1 MQSKTRFIFVY
12 LAISIFIFWPF
23 FGFPST
29 TKAASASMYLSASSG
44 VTVGDSVPVA
54 VNINTNGLSANSF
67 EATISYP
74 ANLFNGVR
82 GTFSGSICTLPVTQ
96 PNPTAGSATFTCG
109 TPGGFTGT
117 GLVATIYLDAIAS
130 GSGSLGLSA
139 CTVLANDGKGTDIT
153 GGCSGSAITVN
164 LKPTPPPSTPTPTPA
179 STPVPTPTPKLATP
193 VPLQV
198 KPNQTLKPAE
208 TPRGTPTPTPPLTPP
223 PVVNLPATTA
233 TPTPVSSSSS
243 SSGTSTSSN
252 LSSSSTGKR
261 TISSAFRD
269 LFNNIKTFKF
279 SKTDLSGLVALL
291 LTLIPFL
298 ALLFALA
305 LLIYRLYLLE
315 RHRKRTMDRLFEME
329 LSELAALEGKMDLL
343 SEKGSKG
350 KEEYKQEFESSKE
363 RILRQL
369 RPDYGKPV
377 EPTVGEEDR

>member
-1 MQSKTRFIFVY
+1 MQLKTRSIFVY
-12 LAISIFIFWPF
+12 SAISTLIFWPF
-23 FGFPST
+23 LIFPSST
-29 TKAASASMYLSASSG
+29 QAASASMYISASPG
-44 VTVGDSVPVA
+44 VTVGDSVPI
-54 VNINTNGLSANSF
+54 NINVNTNGLAANSF

-74 ANLFNGVR
+74 PNLFNGVR
-82 GTFSGSICTLPVTQ
+82 GSFSGSICTLPVTQ
-96 PNPTAGSATFTCG
+96 PNPTAGSATFACG

-130 GSGSLGLSA
+130 GSGNFGLSA
-139 CTVLANDGKGTDIT
+139 CTVLANDGLGTDIT
-153 GGCSGSAITVN
+153 GSCSGSAITVN

-179 STPVPTPTPKLATP
+179 PTPVPTPTPKLATP

-198 KPNQTLKPAE
+198 KPNQTPKAAE

-233 TPTPVSSSSS
+233 TPTPVSAPSG
-243 SSGTSTSSN
+243 GTSTSSN
-252 LSSSSTGKR
+252 LASSSTTKR
-261 TISSAFRD
+261 TISSAFQD

-329 LSELAALEGKMDLL
+329 LSELASLEGKMDLL